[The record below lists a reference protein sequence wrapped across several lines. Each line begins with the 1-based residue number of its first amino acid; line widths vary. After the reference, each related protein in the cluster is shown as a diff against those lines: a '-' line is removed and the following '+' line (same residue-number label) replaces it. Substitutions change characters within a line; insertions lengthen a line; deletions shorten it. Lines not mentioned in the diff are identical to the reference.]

1 MGTVSQK
8 TTNAQNT
15 IHSTVMGVIGSKY
28 GVRDRGKKQANL
40 HVLRETTM
48 PAILLENLFIDTT
61 SDLNLLHLHHKF
73 GPHDRGGDGQGVEPS
88 RQIGNPIQSDCRL
101 FPGSA
106 TYLDREAYLED
117 NGMKAVVVET
127 VGSGVTYYR
136 VQAGAF
142 RDRGNAEARLAEVKA
157 LGISDAYLCENP

>member
-1 MGTVSQK
+1 MAKALNLPVKSGTLYK
-8 TTNAQNT
+8 
-15 IHSTVMGVIGSKY
+15 VIAGSF
-28 GVRDRGKKQANL
+28 RDRQ
-40 HVLRETTM
+40 HM
-48 PAILLENLFIDTT
+48 
-61 SDLNLLHLHHKF
+61 
-73 GPHDRGGDGQGVEPS
+73 
-88 RQIGNPIQSDCRL
+88 
-101 FPGSA
+101 
-106 TYLDREAYLED
+106 LDREAYLED